1 MHLPNDG
8 VGVDIVGVVV
18 SVVVCLVDGA
28 FVGAVVVVGHVVIDV
43 DFEQYGRPLHDVHND
58 GSVVIGLT
66 VDEADVTESVTSIQ
80 AVRHDDEVEVSVD
93 CFDDNRRLSIA
104 TASSVSVPQ

>member
-28 FVGAVVVVGHVVIDV
+28 FVGAVVVVGHVVIVV
-43 DFEQYGRPLHDVHND
+43 DDDVHNELALQE
-58 GSVVIGLT
+58 GEGNLVSQ
-66 VDEADVTESVTSIQ
+66 Q
-80 AVRHDDEVEVSVD
+80 AKYSD
-93 CFDDNRRLSIA
+93 CI
-104 TASSVSVPQ
+104 

>member
-28 FVGAVVVVGHVVIDV
+28 FVGAVVVVGHVVIVV
-43 DFEQYGRPLHDVHND
+43 DDDVHND